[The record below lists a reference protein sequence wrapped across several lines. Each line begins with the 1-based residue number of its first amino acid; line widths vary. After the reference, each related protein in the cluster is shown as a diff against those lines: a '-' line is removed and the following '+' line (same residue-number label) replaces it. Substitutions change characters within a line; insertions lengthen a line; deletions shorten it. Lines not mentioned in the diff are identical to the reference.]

1 MIGKIAFAVAV
12 LIIVA
17 GVISVLMI
25 RNLGHDPQVWHVD
38 PLTAPTP
45 ESPNSYRM
53 VPQLD
58 GFAPL
63 TEERVDATAPL
74 YNANPALLSQ
84 SFDEFVQRQPR
95 VQRIAGTPEQNW
107 MTYVQESESLRFPDY
122 ISVKFIE
129 LADGQS
135 SLAIF
140 SRSRL
145 GYSDMGVNQ
154 QRVESWLQAIEPF
167 ESDGTTVSE
176 ESWHVDPLTSPLV
189 AGLDGIRIVPVFD
202 PDQPITDQPIDY
214 ASPIF
219 EAGPAELSE
228 AFDAGIMEGNGTRR
242 IAGEPGGPRITYAL
256 EDLEPLYL
264 TVGFFDL
271 ENGRSTLAIFARGSS
286 QGQPDLSDERIQ
298 SWFGPVANL
307 VAQ

>member
-12 LIIVA
+12 LIIIA
-17 GVISVLMI
+17 GIVSVLMI
-25 RNLGHDPQVWHVD
+25 RNLGHDAQVWHVD

-45 ESPNSYRM
+45 ESPNSFRM
-53 VPQLD
+53 VPQLE

-63 TEERVDATAPL
+63 TEERVDATAPI

-84 SFDEFVQRQPR
+84 SFDEFVLRQPR
-95 VQRIAGTPEQNW
+95 VERIAGTPEQNW
-107 MTYVQESESLRFPDY
+107 MTYVQESENLRFPDY
-122 ISVKFIE
+122 ISVKFVE

-140 SRSRL
+140 SRARL

-154 QRVESWLQAIEPF
+154 QRVESWLQAIQQF
-167 ESDGTTVSE
+167 ESDGTTIAE
-176 ESWHVDPLTSPLV
+176 DGWHVDPLTAPLV
-189 AGLDGIRIVPVFD
+189 AGLDGIRIVPVLD
-202 PDQPITDQPIDY
+202 PEQPITDQPIDY

-219 EAGPAELSE
+219 QASPAELSQV
-228 AFDAGIMEGNGTRR
+228 FDAGIMEGGSARR

-256 EDLEPLYL
+256 EDLEPLYM

-271 ENGRSTLAIFARGSS
+271 ENGQSTLAIFARGSS
-286 QGQPDLSDERIQ
+286 EAQPDLSDERIQ
-298 SWFGPVANL
+298 AWFGPVAAL